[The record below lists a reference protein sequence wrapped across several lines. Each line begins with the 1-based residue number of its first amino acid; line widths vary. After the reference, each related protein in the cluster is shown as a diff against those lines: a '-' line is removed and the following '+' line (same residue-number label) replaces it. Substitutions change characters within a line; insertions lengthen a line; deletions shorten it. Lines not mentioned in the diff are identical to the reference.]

1 MLRVRPEH
9 AKGSP
14 MIQILAQTD
23 GTSSGGSLISLLF
36 PLVLLG
42 GVFYFLLLRPN
53 RTRQRQQQNLLASLQ
68 VGDEVVT
75 AGGIFGTLKEIDE
88 GDDTVTVEIAP
99 GTNVRMLR
107 RAISQRL
114 VDEPD
119 QEQGGDDDGPEDQG
133 FDEEAGSRP

>member
-1 MLRVRPEH
+1 
-9 AKGSP
+9 
-14 MIQILAQTD
+14 MIQILAQN

-53 RTRQRQQQNLLASLQ
+53 RTRQRQQQTLLESLQ
-68 VGDEVVT
+68 IGDEVMT

-119 QEQGGDDDGPEDQG
+119 QEQGGDDDGTEDQG

>member
-1 MLRVRPEH
+1 
-9 AKGSP
+9 
-14 MIQILAQTD
+14 MIQILAQSSD

-53 RTRQRQQQNLLASLQ
+53 RTRQRQQQTLLESLQ
-68 VGDEVVT
+68 IGDEVMT

-114 VDEPD
+114 VEEPD
-119 QEQGGDDDGPEDQG
+119 QEQGGDDDGTEDQG

>member
-1 MLRVRPEH
+1 
-9 AKGSP
+9 
-14 MIQILAQTD
+14 MIQILAQSSD

-53 RTRQRQQQNLLASLQ
+53 RTRQRQQQTLLESLQ
-68 VGDEVVT
+68 IGDEVMT

>member
-1 MLRVRPEH
+1 
-9 AKGSP
+9 

-53 RTRQRQQQNLLASLQ
+53 RQRQRQQQTLLESLQ
-68 VGDEVVT
+68 VGDEVMT
-75 AGGIFGTLKEIDE
+75 AGGIFGTLKDIDE
-88 GDDTVTVEIAP
+88 EDDTVTVEIAP
-99 GTNVRMLR
+99 GTAVRMLR

-114 VDEPD
+114 VDEAD
-119 QEQGGDDDGPEDQG
+119 EAGDDDPTEDQG

>member
-1 MLRVRPEH
+1 
-9 AKGSP
+9 
-14 MIQILAQTD
+14 MIQILAQN

-53 RTRQRQQQNLLASLQ
+53 RTRQRQQQTLLESLQ
-68 VGDEVVT
+68 IGDEVMT

-119 QEQGGDDDGPEDQG
+119 PEQGGDDDGTEDQG

>member
-1 MLRVRPEH
+1 
-9 AKGSP
+9 

-53 RTRQRQQQNLLASLQ
+53 RTRQRQQQTLLESLQ
-68 VGDEVVT
+68 IGDEVMT

>member
-1 MLRVRPEH
+1 
-9 AKGSP
+9 
-14 MIQILAQTD
+14 MIQILAQSSG

-53 RTRQRQQQNLLASLQ
+53 RTRQRQQQSLLQSLQ
-68 VGDEVVT
+68 VGDEVMT
-75 AGGIFGTLKEIDE
+75 AGGIFGTLKDIDE
-88 GDDTVTVEIAP
+88 EDDIVTVEIAP
-99 GTNVRMLR
+99 GTDVRMLR
-107 RAISQRL
+107 RAISQRM

-119 QEQGGDDDGPEDQG
+119 QEQGDDGTEDHG

>member
-1 MLRVRPEH
+1 
-9 AKGSP
+9 
-14 MIQILAQTD
+14 MIQILAQSSD
-23 GTSSGGSLISLLF
+23 GTSSGGSLLSLLF

-53 RTRQRQQQNLLASLQ
+53 RTRQRQQQSLLDSLQ
-68 VGDEVVT
+68 VGDEVMT
-75 AGGIFGTLKEIDE
+75 AGGIFGTLKDIDE
-88 GDDTVTVEIAP
+88 EDDTVTVEIAP

-114 VDEPD
+114 VE
-119 QEQGGDDDGPEDQG
+119 ETEEEGEGDDGTEDQG

>member
-1 MLRVRPEH
+1 
-9 AKGSP
+9 
-14 MIQILAQTD
+14 MIQILAQSSD
-23 GTSSGGSLISLLF
+23 GTSSGGSLLSLLF

-53 RTRQRQQQNLLASLQ
+53 RTRQRQQQSLLDSLQ
-68 VGDEVVT
+68 VGDEVMT
-75 AGGIFGTLKEIDE
+75 AGGIFGTLKDIDE
-88 GDDTVTVEIAP
+88 EDDTVTVEIAP

-114 VDEPD
+114 VEETEEEGD
-119 QEQGGDDDGPEDQG
+119 GDDGTEDQG

>member
-1 MLRVRPEH
+1 
-9 AKGSP
+9 

-68 VGDEVVT
+68 VGDEVMT

-119 QEQGGDDDGPEDQG
+119 QEQGGDDDGTEDQG